1 MLFGNHTLIRLIL
14 DQDVMEYAID
24 RRVGQ
29 LEGDI
34 TQNGKQGGNRLVG
47 VDRGH

>member
-1 MLFGNHTLIRLIL
+1 MLFGNHTLIHLIL
-14 DQDVMEYAID
+14 DQDVMEYVIN
-24 RRVGQ
+24 RWVGQ

-34 TQNGKQGGNRLVG
+34 MQNGKQGENRLVG